1 MDNKD
6 RIKGTGRELY
16 GRGEEAFGAVTGD
29 MEMRARGAVDQVA
42 GKAQSTMGRAGEAL
56 RETADNAIEAGREYF
71 GRGGRDEHRGM
82 YRSGTGQYGRNRM
95 ARYGSSGESWGHE
108 GGMLTSSPIGFLLIT
123 AAAGFAI
130 ASLLR
135 MRD

>member
-16 GRGEEAFGAVTGD
+16 GRGEEAVGAVTGD
-29 MEMRARGAVDQVA
+29 MEMRARGAVDQLA
-42 GKAQSTMGRAGEAL
+42 GKTQSAMGRAGEAI
-56 RETADNAIEAGREYF
+56 RETADNAMEAGREYF
-71 GRGGRDEHRGM
+71 GRGRDERRGM
-82 YRSGTGQYGRNRM
+82 YRSGTGGYGRGRM
-95 ARYGSSGESWGHE
+95 GRYSRSGESWGE
-108 GGMLTSSPIGFLLIT
+108 EAGGMLTSSPLGFLLIT

-130 ASLLR
+130 ASIFR